1 MKINPMAKIY
11 KNRIESG
18 IMTLEEVPERWKEAT
33 KALLEEDKKHDE
45 TPDNQ

>member
-18 IMTLEEVPERWKEAT
+18 IMTIDEVPDRWKEAT
-33 KALLEEDKKHDE
+33 KKLLEEDNKE
-45 TPDNQ
+45 NIEENP

>member
-18 IMTLEEVPERWKEAT
+18 IMTIDEVPDRWKEAT
-33 KALLEEDKKHDE
+33 KKLLEEDNKE
-45 TPDNQ
+45 NTEENP